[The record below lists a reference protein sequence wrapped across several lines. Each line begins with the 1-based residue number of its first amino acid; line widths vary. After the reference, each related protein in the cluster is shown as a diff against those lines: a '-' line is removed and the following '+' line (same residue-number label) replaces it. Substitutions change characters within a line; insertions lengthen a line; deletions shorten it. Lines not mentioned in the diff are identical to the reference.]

1 MPSNTRSGYGLCAI
15 CVVIEYPQILPPDT
29 RYKVMVH
36 VHKHSSGVVAAA
48 HSRNY
53 CPVLVVR
60 VVEWGLSVDRD
71 LGLFE
76 G

>member
-1 MPSNTRSGYGLCAI
+1 
-15 CVVIEYPQILPPDT
+15 
-29 RYKVMVH
+29 MVH